1 MDLAD
6 GKGLLQ
12 RLSSPLRIRYEV
24 EVEVPKSKRPTL
36 AEIARRAGV
45 STATVS
51 YVLNDKP
58 GGRIPEATARAV
70 RKIADEV
77 GYTPNVAAQAL
88 RTGKSRVVL
97 FIIPHL
103 PINFTI
109 GEMMTEIGS
118 QLDEHG
124 YVAAMITGERKL
136 DLPATVHATAPA
148 AAISLVDLTE
158 AEKQLLATRG
168 ITLMQTAFASFE
180 VQGGWH
186 RDVQRELVYRQVD
199 HLVDQGHTRLGW
211 AQPKDPRLI
220 GLANQRM
227 AWAKERTKHHRL
239 PVPAV
244 QSFQLRGAQADKA
257 LAAWRAKGV
266 TAVACYN
273 DLWGMATIEAAR
285 RAHLRIPE
293 ELAVIGID
301 NIPLTEIVEPTLTSV
316 SVHMKRNV
324 QALIREL
331 MADMAG
337 EPLPVP
343 DIGPMIK
350 FVQRGST

>member
-1 MDLAD
+1 MP
-6 GKGLLQ
+6 
-12 RLSSPLRIRYEV
+12 R
-24 EVEVPKSKRPTL
+24 SKRPTL

-58 GGRIPEATARAV
+58 EGRIPESTARIV
-70 RKIADEV
+70 RKIADDI
-77 GYTPNVAAQAL
+77 GYAPNVAAQAL

-118 QLDEHG
+118 QLDAHG
-124 YVAAMITGERKL
+124 YVAAMLTTGERKL
-136 DLPATVHATAPA
+136 DLASTVHATAPA
-148 AAISLVDLTE
+148 AAISLVDLSPSE
-158 AEKQLLATRG
+158 QQLFSSRG
-168 ITLMQTAFASFE
+168 ITLLQTAFASFA
-180 VQGGWH
+180 VQGVWH
-186 RDVQRELVYRQVD
+186 QSLQQAMIHRQID
-199 HLVDQGHTRLGW
+199 HLVERGHTKLGW

-227 AWAKERTKHHRL
+227 AWAKERAKHHGL
-239 PVPAV
+239 PALNV
-244 QSFQLRGAQADKA
+244 QAFTLRGVEADKA
-257 LAAWRAKGV
+257 LKGWRAKGV

-273 DLWGMATIEAAR
+273 DLWAMSSIEAAR
-285 RAHLRIPE
+285 RDGLNVPQ

-301 NIPLTEIVEPTLTSV
+301 NIPLTEIIEPTLTSI
-316 SVHMKRNV
+316 SVNMRLNV
-324 QALIREL
+324 QALIAEL
-331 MADMAG
+331 MAGMAG
-337 EPLPVP
+337 EPATQPE
-343 DIGPMIK
+343 IEPMIK

>member
-1 MDLAD
+1 M
-6 GKGLLQ
+6 
-12 RLSSPLRIRYEV
+12 
-24 EVEVPKSKRPTL
+24 PKSKRPTL

-58 GGRIPEATARAV
+58 GGRIPESTARAV
-70 RKIADEV
+70 RKIADDI

-97 FIIPHL
+97 MIIPHL

-118 QLDEHG
+118 QLDQHG
-124 YVAAMITGERKL
+124 YVAAMITGEHKI
-136 DLPATVHATAPA
+136 DLAATVHATAPA
-148 AAISLVDLTE
+148 GAISLVDLSADE
-158 AEKQLLATRG
+158 QALLRSRRIACV
-168 ITLMQTAFASFE
+168 QTAFAAIE
-180 VQGGWH
+180 VQGVWH
-186 RDVQRELVYRQVD
+186 QDVQRQILYRQID
-199 HLVDQGHTRLGW
+199 HLVERGHTRIGW

-227 AWAKERTKHHRL
+227 GWAKERVKQHRL
-239 PVPAV
+239 PAPVV
-244 QSFQLRGAQADKA
+244 QTFALQGAQADKA

-273 DLWGMATIEAAR
+273 DLWAMSTIEAAR
-285 RAHLRIPE
+285 RAGLVIPDD
-293 ELAVIGID
+293 LAVIGID

-316 SVHMKRNV
+316 SVNMKRNV
-324 QALIREL
+324 QAMIAEL
-331 MADMAG
+331 LAEMAG
-337 EPLPVP
+337 EPAPVP
-343 DIGPMIK
+343 EIEPLIK

>member
-1 MDLAD
+1 MP
-6 GKGLLQ
+6 
-12 RLSSPLRIRYEV
+12 R
-24 EVEVPKSKRPTL
+24 SKRPTL

-58 GGRIPEATARAV
+58 GGRIPEPTARAV
-70 RKIADEV
+70 RKVAADI

-124 YVAAMITGERKL
+124 YVAAMVTGERKL
-136 DLPATVHATAPA
+136 DLAATVHATAPA
-148 AAISLVDLTE
+148 AAISLVDLSE
-158 AEKQLLATRG
+158 VEKQLLDSRG
-168 ITLMQTAFASFE
+168 VTLMHTAFASFE

-186 RDVQRELVYRQVD
+186 RDLQRKLVYRQID
-199 HLVDQGHTRLGW
+199 HLVDCGHTRLGW

-220 GLANQRM
+220 GLANLRM
-227 AWAKERTKHHRL
+227 AWAKERAKHHGL
-239 PVPAV
+239 PVPV
-244 QSFQLRGAQADKA
+244 MQTFELRGAQADKA
-257 LAAWRAKGV
+257 IAAWRAKGV

-273 DLWGMATIEAAR
+273 DLWGMAVIEAAR
-285 RAHLRIPE
+285 RAGLTIPK

-301 NIPLTEIVEPTLTSV
+301 NIPLTEIVEPPLTSV
-316 SVHMKRNV
+316 SVDMKRNV
-324 QALIREL
+324 QALIAEL
-331 MADMAG
+331 IARMSDEIPP
-337 EPLPVP
+337 EPDTETL
-343 DIGPMIK
+343 IK
-350 FVQRGST
+350 FTQRAST

>member
-1 MDLAD
+1 MP
-6 GKGLLQ
+6 
-12 RLSSPLRIRYEV
+12 R
-24 EVEVPKSKRPTL
+24 SKRPTL

-58 GGRIPEATARAV
+58 GGRIPEATAGMV
-70 RKIADEV
+70 RKVAQEV

-97 FIIPHL
+97 LIIPHL

-124 YVAAMITGERKL
+124 YVAAIITGDRKI
-136 DLPATVHATAPA
+136 DLTATVHATSPA
-148 AAISLVDLTE
+148 AAISLVDLTPE
-158 AEKQLLATRG
+158 ELRLLESRG
-168 ITLMQTAFASFE
+168 VTLIQTAFASLDT
-180 VQGGWH
+180 QGVWH
-186 RDVQRELVYRQVD
+186 QRLQKAILQRQID
-199 HLVDQGHTRLGW
+199 HLVERGHTRIGW
-211 AQPKDPRLI
+211 AQPKDPRLV
-220 GLANQRM
+220 GLANLRM
-227 AWAKERTKHHRL
+227 AWAKERAKHHGL
-239 PVPAV
+239 PALVA
-244 QSFQLRGAQADKA
+244 QTFELKGAQADKA
-257 LAAWRAKGV
+257 LAAWRGKGV

-273 DLWGMATIEAAR
+273 DLWAMTTIEAAR
-285 RAHLRIPE
+285 RAGLSIPS

-316 SVHMKRNV
+316 SVDMKRNV
-324 QALIREL
+324 QALIAEL
-331 MADMAG
+331 LAGLAG

-343 DIGPMIK
+343 DIARMVK